1 MENGKAKLLICM
13 VINTGFKGMLFRAR
27 SYYHRRRQQEKVQ
40 QGRSWLQKGIW
51 LWSVYKNL
59 YMRENVCKH
68 KCKKK
73 KSVKYFSTVTH
84 EMNVYTLIFSIFLRK
99 KNMNHFSVCLS
110 WLVYTNI
117 SFNPQPKYL
126 SLNYNMK
133 DKNMI
138 LVLLS
143 FSKMWGDVQEIMP
156 HENCFARCRKSYECI
171 SRLRGVKQ

>member
-73 KSVKYFSTVTH
+73 SQLSTFLQLPMKWMFTHLFLVFFS
-84 EMNVYTLIFSIFLRK
+84 EK
-99 KNMNHFSVCLS
+99 KNMNHFSMCLS

-117 SFNPQPKYL
+117 LFNLQPKYL

-138 LVLLS
+138 LVSLS

-156 HENCFARCRKSYECI
+156 HENCFARSRKSYECI